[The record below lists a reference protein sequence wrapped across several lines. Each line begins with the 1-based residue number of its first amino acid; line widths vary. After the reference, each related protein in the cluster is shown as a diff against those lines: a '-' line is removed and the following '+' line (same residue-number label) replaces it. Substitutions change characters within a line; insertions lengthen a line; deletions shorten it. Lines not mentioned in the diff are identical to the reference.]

1 MNRDVVFDLISR
13 TGMATDEDG
22 NQESTFTKRTVY
34 GKEESIGQKE
44 YFSAAATG
52 LKPEKKITVFVGDYA
67 DEREAE
73 VCGRVLDI
81 YRTHFRN
88 ADERM
93 ELYMSE
99 KAGS

>member
-1 MNRDVVFDLISR
+1 M
-13 TGMATDEDG
+13 TGNTGRLKCGLQRMGASLKG
-22 NQESTFTKRTVY
+22 MRP
-34 GKEESIGQKE
+34 

-52 LKPEKKITVFVGDYA
+52 LKPEKKITVFFGDYA

-81 YRTHFRN
+81 YRTHFRD